1 MARLARL
8 VVPGLPHHVTQ
19 SGNGRAQTF
28 FSDADYKLYRDLLAA
43 SCRAAAVQI
52 WAWVLMPN
60 HVHLVLV
67 PGDADGLR
75 RALAPVHRR
84 YAGHVHARLRR
95 TGHFWQGRFG
105 AVAMDEDHLAAAV
118 RYISL
123 NPVRARLVERARD
136 WRWSSVRAHLAARD
150 DGVTTVAPVLS
161 RFPDFAAFIDTDPD
175 DDAFERL
182 RRAESIGRLL
192 GDDGFIARLEAL
204 TRRGLRPGKRRPKT
218 ASADKPER
226 RKLSALSPKI

>member
-1 MARLARL
+1 MARLPRL

-19 SGNGRAQTF
+19 RGNGRARTF
-28 FSDADYKLYRDLLAA
+28 FSDADYALYRDLLAA
-43 SCRAAAVQI
+43 ACRAAAVQI

-75 RALAPVHRR
+75 RALAQVHRR
-84 YAGHVHARLRR
+84 YAGHIHARERR

-123 NPVRARLVERARD
+123 NPVRARLVKRARD

-161 RFPDFAAFIDTDPD
+161 RFPDFAAFIGTDPD

-182 RRAESIGRLL
+182 RRAESIGRPL
-192 GDDGFIARLEAL
+192 GDDGFIGRLEAL
-204 TRRGLRPGKRRPKT
+204 TRRSLKPGKRGPK
-218 ASADKPER
+218 ASAADVLTR
-226 RKLSALSPKI
+226 RE